1 MRLKELSGDGV
12 QPADLKRIG
21 KADAKVYV
29 HKDGKTILVPASKKD
44 EYMAKGY
51 KLSALRAE
59 DDNSSKGG
67 KEGFDYPQGGKYGY
81 KAERGSGTGAMG
93 TMQVNVTIH
102 NRETN
107 EIMNIKDM
115 HYLELEKGEEQET
128 LAMIWDENKDLI
140 QKEDAEDDRIK
151 KAMKD
156 MVPSTVTGYYEITE
170 FWKEHTQGMG
180 KTDDEVMHEIYEWT
194 WDEMGV
200 SDTKERDEVAKR
212 TAVIVNDVIKNNKDD
227 MTFDDM
233 IEQLKGKKED
243 DNSSRG
249 MNKYGLAARN
259 KDGKFYSYRHGKLT
273 GTFDNIKDL
282 QKHQAELIKDE
293 SVDQDTDESGIM
305 YRAGVKKYGKDGMR
319 KIQSAAGKGA
329 SHQEIGKI
337 KDKYVKDDMQ
347 EDEGDIGNEIAKM
360 YDTAYE
366 YINDSSDNP
375 SDIES
380 DYKFGYNDDDS
391 MEAEDLAAA
400 FRKDLKTGMA
410 LQKQLQAQ
418 REKEGREGDWDPF
431 NPESMYHNELKALMS
446 KVKGESVS
454 ENLAHMAHKVEQD
467 HEVQMA
473 RSDLYKAAKYSI
485 SLHEMLKN
493 VSEEQGI
500 EGWVAAK
507 ITKAA
512 DYLSSVKHYMEYDMM
527 ESKTISE
534 ATACNCDENCSCG
547 GNCTSGCNCK
557 PGCETLDESWLD
569 SLKQMGYRFRD
580 ELKSLNDP
588 ALAAKLQA
596 DDQADL
602 RTNNMVNDLNTIH
615 AMNRTPTD
623 QGYDNET
630 IVGYISK
637 YVMPRHPSL
646 HNQGDFLKKMF
657 PPGQNTN
664 KDLLRGQLQ
673 KIAQMSQKV
682 DVGQQQPQTASMDY
696 KQSMHKKFEAKLKET
711 MKKPV
716 LEDFIG
722 KPISEEEFE
731 KLAEK
736 KDACYHKVRSRY
748 KVWPSAYA
756 SGALVQCRKKGAAN
770 WGNKSK
776 K

>member
-1 MRLKELSGDGV
+1 MNFKEMAGDGV
-12 QPADLKRIG
+12 QPADLKRMG

-51 KLSALRAE
+51 KLSALRA
-59 DDNSSKGG
+59 
-67 KEGFDYPQGGKYGY
+67 
-81 KAERGSGTGAMG
+81 
-93 TMQVNVTIH
+93 
-102 NRETN
+102 
-107 EIMNIKDM
+107 
-115 HYLELEKGEEQET
+115 
-128 LAMIWDENKDLI
+128 
-140 QKEDAEDDRIK
+140 
-151 KAMKD
+151 
-156 MVPSTVTGYYEITE
+156 
-170 FWKEHTQGMG
+170 
-180 KTDDEVMHEIYEWT
+180 
-194 WDEMGV
+194 
-200 SDTKERDEVAKR
+200 
-212 TAVIVNDVIKNNKDD
+212 
-227 MTFDDM
+227 
-233 IEQLKGKKED
+233 ED

-305 YRAGVKKYGKDGMR
+305 YKAGVKKYGKDGMK

-329 SHQEIGKI
+329 SAEEIGKI
-337 KDKYVKDDMQ
+337 KDQHNKK
-347 EDEGDIGNEIAKM
+347 KK
-360 YDTAYE
+360 
-366 YINDSSDNP
+366 
-375 SDIES
+375 ES
-380 DYKFGYNDDDS
+380 VQ
-391 MEAEDLAAA
+391 EDLAQ
-400 FRKDLKTGMA
+400 MA
-410 LQKQLQAQ
+410 Q
-418 REKEGREGDWDPF
+418 
-431 NPESMYHNELKALMS
+431 
-446 KVKGESVS
+446 
-454 ENLAHMAHKVEQD
+454 KVEQD

-485 SLHEMLKN
+485 ALHEMLKN

-507 ITKAA
+507 ITKAS

-527 ESKTISE
+527 ESKQI
-534 ATACNCDENCSCG
+534 DEG
-547 GNCTSGCNCK
+547 
-557 PGCETLDESWLD
+557 WLD

-580 ELKSLNDP
+580 EIKSLNDP

-602 RTNNMVNDLNTIH
+602 RTDNMVNDINTVH

-664 KDLLRGQLQ
+664 KDVLRGQLQ

-682 DVGQQQPQTASMDY
+682 DVGQQGQQQQPQQQPQTASIDY
-696 KQSMHKKFEAKLKET
+696 KQSMHKKFEAKLKEST
-711 MKKPV
+711 KKAV
-716 LEDFIG
+716 LEDFVG
-722 KPISEEEFE
+722 KPISEEEFD

-736 KDACYHKVRSRY
+736 QDACYHKVKARY

-756 SGALVQCRKKGAAN
+756 SGALVQCRKKGAKN

>member
-1 MRLKELSGDGV
+1 MNFKEMAGDGV
-12 QPADLKRIG
+12 QPADLKRMG

-51 KLSALRAE
+51 KLSALRA
-59 DDNSSKGG
+59 
-67 KEGFDYPQGGKYGY
+67 
-81 KAERGSGTGAMG
+81 
-93 TMQVNVTIH
+93 
-102 NRETN
+102 
-107 EIMNIKDM
+107 
-115 HYLELEKGEEQET
+115 
-128 LAMIWDENKDLI
+128 
-140 QKEDAEDDRIK
+140 
-151 KAMKD
+151 
-156 MVPSTVTGYYEITE
+156 
-170 FWKEHTQGMG
+170 
-180 KTDDEVMHEIYEWT
+180 
-194 WDEMGV
+194 
-200 SDTKERDEVAKR
+200 
-212 TAVIVNDVIKNNKDD
+212 
-227 MTFDDM
+227 
-233 IEQLKGKKED
+233 ED

-282 QKHQAELIKDE
+282 QKHQAELIKGE

-305 YRAGVKKYGKDGMR
+305 YKAGVKKYGKDGMK

-329 SHQEIGKI
+329 SAEEIGKI
-337 KDKYVKDDMQ
+337 KDQHNKK
-347 EDEGDIGNEIAKM
+347 KK
-360 YDTAYE
+360 
-366 YINDSSDNP
+366 
-375 SDIES
+375 ES
-380 DYKFGYNDDDS
+380 VQ
-391 MEAEDLAAA
+391 EDLAQ
-400 FRKDLKTGMA
+400 MA
-410 LQKQLQAQ
+410 Q
-418 REKEGREGDWDPF
+418 
-431 NPESMYHNELKALMS
+431 
-446 KVKGESVS
+446 
-454 ENLAHMAHKVEQD
+454 KVEQD

-485 SLHEMLKN
+485 ALHEMLKN

-507 ITKAA
+507 ITKAS

-527 ESKTISE
+527 ESKQI
-534 ATACNCDENCSCG
+534 DEG
-547 GNCTSGCNCK
+547 
-557 PGCETLDESWLD
+557 WLD

-580 ELKSLNDP
+580 EIKSLNDP

-602 RTNNMVNDLNTIH
+602 RTDNMVNDINTVH

-664 KDLLRGQLQ
+664 KDVLRGQLQ

-682 DVGQQQPQTASMDY
+682 DVGQQGQQPQPQQQPQTASIDY
-696 KQSMHKKFEAKLKET
+696 KQSMHKKFEAKLKEST
-711 MKKPV
+711 KKAV
-716 LEDFIG
+716 LEDFVG
-722 KPISEEEFE
+722 KPISEEEFD

-736 KDACYHKVRSRY
+736 QDACYHKVKARY

-756 SGALVQCRKKGAAN
+756 SGALVQCRKKGAKN

>member
-1 MRLKELSGDGV
+1 MRMKEMAGDGV
-12 QPADLKRIG
+12 QPADLKRMG

-51 KLSALRAE
+51 KLSALRA
-59 DDNSSKGG
+59 
-67 KEGFDYPQGGKYGY
+67 
-81 KAERGSGTGAMG
+81 
-93 TMQVNVTIH
+93 
-102 NRETN
+102 
-107 EIMNIKDM
+107 
-115 HYLELEKGEEQET
+115 
-128 LAMIWDENKDLI
+128 
-140 QKEDAEDDRIK
+140 
-151 KAMKD
+151 
-156 MVPSTVTGYYEITE
+156 
-170 FWKEHTQGMG
+170 
-180 KTDDEVMHEIYEWT
+180 
-194 WDEMGV
+194 
-200 SDTKERDEVAKR
+200 
-212 TAVIVNDVIKNNKDD
+212 
-227 MTFDDM
+227 
-233 IEQLKGKKED
+233 ED

-305 YRAGVKKYGKDGMR
+305 YKAGVKKYGKDGMK

-329 SHQEIGKI
+329 SAEEIGKI
-337 KDKYVKDDMQ
+337 KDQHNKK
-347 EDEGDIGNEIAKM
+347 KK
-360 YDTAYE
+360 
-366 YINDSSDNP
+366 
-375 SDIES
+375 ES
-380 DYKFGYNDDDS
+380 VQ
-391 MEAEDLAAA
+391 EDLAQ
-400 FRKDLKTGMA
+400 MA
-410 LQKQLQAQ
+410 Q
-418 REKEGREGDWDPF
+418 
-431 NPESMYHNELKALMS
+431 
-446 KVKGESVS
+446 
-454 ENLAHMAHKVEQD
+454 KVEQD

-485 SLHEMLKN
+485 ALHEMLKN

-507 ITKAA
+507 ITKAS

-527 ESKTISE
+527 ESKQI
-534 ATACNCDENCSCG
+534 DEG
-547 GNCTSGCNCK
+547 
-557 PGCETLDESWLD
+557 WLD

-580 ELKSLNDP
+580 EIKSLNDP

-602 RTNNMVNDLNTIH
+602 RTDNMVNDINTVH

-664 KDLLRGQLQ
+664 KDVLRGQLQ

-682 DVGQQQPQTASMDY
+682 DVGQQGQQPQPQPQQPQTASIDY
-696 KQSMHKKFEAKLKET
+696 KQSMHKKFEAKLKEST
-711 MKKPV
+711 KKAV
-716 LEDFIG
+716 LEDFVG
-722 KPISEEEFE
+722 KPISEEEFD

-736 KDACYHKVRSRY
+736 QDACYHKVKARY

-756 SGALVQCRKKGAAN
+756 SGALVQCRKKGAKN

>member
-1 MRLKELSGDGV
+1 MRIKEMAGDGV
-12 QPADLKRIG
+12 QPADLKRMG

-44 EYMAKGY
+44 AYMAKGY

-59 DDNSSKGG
+59 DDNSSRGG

-102 NRETN
+102 NRETD

-140 QKEDAEDDRIK
+140 Q
-151 KAMKD
+151 
-156 MVPSTVTGYYEITE
+156 
-170 FWKEHTQGMG
+170 
-180 KTDDEVMHEIYEWT
+180 
-194 WDEMGV
+194 
-200 SDTKERDEVAKR
+200 
-212 TAVIVNDVIKNNKDD
+212 
-227 MTFDDM
+227 
-233 IEQLKGKKED
+233 KED

-282 QKHQAELIKDE
+282 QKHQHDLIKDE
-293 SVDQDTDESGIM
+293 SMDQDTDESGIM
-305 YRAGVKKYGKDGMR
+305 YRAGVKKYGKDGMK

-329 SHQEIGKI
+329 SAEEIGKI
-337 KDKYVKDDMQ
+337 KDQHNKK
-347 EDEGDIGNEIAKM
+347 KK
-360 YDTAYE
+360 
-366 YINDSSDNP
+366 
-375 SDIES
+375 ES
-380 DYKFGYNDDDS
+380 VQ
-391 MEAEDLAAA
+391 EDLAQ
-400 FRKDLKTGMA
+400 MA
-410 LQKQLQAQ
+410 Q
-418 REKEGREGDWDPF
+418 
-431 NPESMYHNELKALMS
+431 
-446 KVKGESVS
+446 
-454 ENLAHMAHKVEQD
+454 KVEQD

-485 SLHEMLKN
+485 ALHEMLKN

-507 ITKAA
+507 ITKAS

-527 ESKTISE
+527 ESKQVTESM
-534 ATACNCDENCSCG
+534 ACNCDENCGCG
-547 GNCTSGCNCK
+547 GNCTSGCDCK
-557 PGCETLDESWLD
+557 PGCGSLDEGWLD
-569 SLKQMGYRFRD
+569 DLKQMGYRFAD
-580 ELKSLNDP
+580 EIKSLNDP

-596 DDQADL
+596 DDEADL
-602 RTNNMVNDLNTIH
+602 RTDNMVNDINTVH

-623 QGYDNET
+623 KGYDNET

-637 YVMPRHPSL
+637 YVMPRHPAL
-646 HNQGDFLKKMF
+646 HNAGDFLKKMF
-657 PPGQNTN
+657 PPGQNTDKN
-664 KDLLRGQLQ
+664 VLRGQLQ

-682 DVGQQQPQTASMDY
+682 DVGQQQGQQQTASIDY
-696 KQSMHKKFEAKLKET
+696 KQSMHKKFEAKLQES
-711 MKKPV
+711 KKKTEV
-716 LEDFIG
+716 LEDFVG
-722 KPISEEEFE
+722 KPITEEQFE

-736 KDACYHKVRSRY
+736 KDACYHKVKARY

-770 WGNKSK
+770 WGNSK
-776 K
+776 KK

>member
-1 MRLKELSGDGV
+1 MRMKEMAGDGV
-12 QPADLKRIG
+12 QPADLKRMG

-51 KLSALRAE
+51 KLSALRA
-59 DDNSSKGG
+59 
-67 KEGFDYPQGGKYGY
+67 
-81 KAERGSGTGAMG
+81 
-93 TMQVNVTIH
+93 
-102 NRETN
+102 
-107 EIMNIKDM
+107 
-115 HYLELEKGEEQET
+115 
-128 LAMIWDENKDLI
+128 
-140 QKEDAEDDRIK
+140 
-151 KAMKD
+151 
-156 MVPSTVTGYYEITE
+156 
-170 FWKEHTQGMG
+170 
-180 KTDDEVMHEIYEWT
+180 
-194 WDEMGV
+194 
-200 SDTKERDEVAKR
+200 
-212 TAVIVNDVIKNNKDD
+212 
-227 MTFDDM
+227 
-233 IEQLKGKKED
+233 ED

-305 YRAGVKKYGKDGMR
+305 YKAGVKKYGKDGMK

-329 SHQEIGKI
+329 SAEEIGKI
-337 KDKYVKDDMQ
+337 KDQHNKK
-347 EDEGDIGNEIAKM
+347 KK
-360 YDTAYE
+360 
-366 YINDSSDNP
+366 
-375 SDIES
+375 ES
-380 DYKFGYNDDDS
+380 VQ
-391 MEAEDLAAA
+391 EDLAQ
-400 FRKDLKTGMA
+400 MA
-410 LQKQLQAQ
+410 Q
-418 REKEGREGDWDPF
+418 
-431 NPESMYHNELKALMS
+431 
-446 KVKGESVS
+446 
-454 ENLAHMAHKVEQD
+454 KVEQD

-485 SLHEMLKN
+485 ALHEMLKN

-507 ITKAA
+507 ITKAS

-527 ESKTISE
+527 ESKQI
-534 ATACNCDENCSCG
+534 DEG
-547 GNCTSGCNCK
+547 
-557 PGCETLDESWLD
+557 WLD

-580 ELKSLNDP
+580 EIKSLNDP

-602 RTNNMVNDLNTIH
+602 RTDNMVNDINTVH

-664 KDLLRGQLQ
+664 KDVLRGQLQ

-682 DVGQQQPQTASMDY
+682 DVGQQGQQTQQPQTASIDY
-696 KQSMHKKFEAKLKET
+696 KQSMHKKFEAKLKEST
-711 MKKPV
+711 KKAV
-716 LEDFIG
+716 LEDFVG
-722 KPISEEEFE
+722 KPISEEEFD

-736 KDACYHKVRSRY
+736 QDACYHKVKARY

-756 SGALVQCRKKGAAN
+756 SGALVQCRKKGAKN

>member
-1 MRLKELSGDGV
+1 MRMKEMAGDGV
-12 QPADLKRIG
+12 QPADLKRMG

-51 KLSALRAE
+51 KLSALRA
-59 DDNSSKGG
+59 
-67 KEGFDYPQGGKYGY
+67 
-81 KAERGSGTGAMG
+81 
-93 TMQVNVTIH
+93 
-102 NRETN
+102 
-107 EIMNIKDM
+107 
-115 HYLELEKGEEQET
+115 
-128 LAMIWDENKDLI
+128 
-140 QKEDAEDDRIK
+140 
-151 KAMKD
+151 
-156 MVPSTVTGYYEITE
+156 
-170 FWKEHTQGMG
+170 
-180 KTDDEVMHEIYEWT
+180 
-194 WDEMGV
+194 
-200 SDTKERDEVAKR
+200 
-212 TAVIVNDVIKNNKDD
+212 
-227 MTFDDM
+227 
-233 IEQLKGKKED
+233 ED

-305 YRAGVKKYGKDGMR
+305 YKAGVKKYGKDGMK

-329 SHQEIGKI
+329 SAEEIGKI
-337 KDKYVKDDMQ
+337 KDQHNKK
-347 EDEGDIGNEIAKM
+347 KK
-360 YDTAYE
+360 
-366 YINDSSDNP
+366 
-375 SDIES
+375 ES
-380 DYKFGYNDDDS
+380 VQ
-391 MEAEDLAAA
+391 EDLAQ
-400 FRKDLKTGMA
+400 MA
-410 LQKQLQAQ
+410 Q
-418 REKEGREGDWDPF
+418 
-431 NPESMYHNELKALMS
+431 
-446 KVKGESVS
+446 
-454 ENLAHMAHKVEQD
+454 KVEQD

-485 SLHEMLKN
+485 ALHEMLKN

-507 ITKAA
+507 ITKAS

-527 ESKTISE
+527 ESKQI
-534 ATACNCDENCSCG
+534 DEG
-547 GNCTSGCNCK
+547 
-557 PGCETLDESWLD
+557 WLD

-580 ELKSLNDP
+580 EIKSLNDP

-602 RTNNMVNDLNTIH
+602 RTDNMVNDINTVH

-664 KDLLRGQLQ
+664 KDVLRGQLQ

-682 DVGQQQPQTASMDY
+682 DVGQQGQQPQPQPQQQPQTASIDY
-696 KQSMHKKFEAKLKET
+696 KQSMHKKFEAKLKEST
-711 MKKPV
+711 KKAV
-716 LEDFIG
+716 LEDFVG
-722 KPISEEEFE
+722 KPISEEEFD

-736 KDACYHKVRSRY
+736 QDACYHKVKARY

-756 SGALVQCRKKGAAN
+756 SGALVQCRKKGAKN

>member
-1 MRLKELSGDGV
+1 MNFKEMAGDGV
-12 QPADLKRIG
+12 QPADLKRMG

-51 KLSALRAE
+51 KLSALRA
-59 DDNSSKGG
+59 
-67 KEGFDYPQGGKYGY
+67 
-81 KAERGSGTGAMG
+81 
-93 TMQVNVTIH
+93 
-102 NRETN
+102 
-107 EIMNIKDM
+107 
-115 HYLELEKGEEQET
+115 
-128 LAMIWDENKDLI
+128 
-140 QKEDAEDDRIK
+140 
-151 KAMKD
+151 
-156 MVPSTVTGYYEITE
+156 
-170 FWKEHTQGMG
+170 
-180 KTDDEVMHEIYEWT
+180 
-194 WDEMGV
+194 
-200 SDTKERDEVAKR
+200 
-212 TAVIVNDVIKNNKDD
+212 
-227 MTFDDM
+227 
-233 IEQLKGKKED
+233 ED

-305 YRAGVKKYGKDGMR
+305 YKAGVKKYGKDGMK

-329 SHQEIGKI
+329 SAEEIGKI
-337 KDKYVKDDMQ
+337 KDQHNKK
-347 EDEGDIGNEIAKM
+347 KK
-360 YDTAYE
+360 
-366 YINDSSDNP
+366 
-375 SDIES
+375 ES
-380 DYKFGYNDDDS
+380 VQ
-391 MEAEDLAAA
+391 EDLAQ
-400 FRKDLKTGMA
+400 MA
-410 LQKQLQAQ
+410 Q
-418 REKEGREGDWDPF
+418 
-431 NPESMYHNELKALMS
+431 
-446 KVKGESVS
+446 
-454 ENLAHMAHKVEQD
+454 KVEQD

-485 SLHEMLKN
+485 ALHEMLKN

-507 ITKAA
+507 ITKAS

-527 ESKTISE
+527 ESKQI
-534 ATACNCDENCSCG
+534 DEG
-547 GNCTSGCNCK
+547 
-557 PGCETLDESWLD
+557 WLD

-580 ELKSLNDP
+580 EIKSLNDP

-602 RTNNMVNDLNTIH
+602 RTDNMVNDINTVH

-664 KDLLRGQLQ
+664 KDVLRGQLQ

-682 DVGQQQPQTASMDY
+682 DVGQQGQQQQPQQQPQTASIDY
-696 KQSMHKKFEAKLKET
+696 KQSMHKKFEAKLKEST
-711 MKKPV
+711 KKAV
-716 LEDFIG
+716 LEDFVG
-722 KPISEEEFE
+722 KPISDEEFD

>member
-1 MRLKELSGDGV
+1 MRMKEMSGDGV
-12 QPADLKRIG
+12 QPADLKRMG
-21 KADAKVYV
+21 KADPKVYV

-51 KLSALRAE
+51 KLSALRA
-59 DDNSSKGG
+59 
-67 KEGFDYPQGGKYGY
+67 
-81 KAERGSGTGAMG
+81 
-93 TMQVNVTIH
+93 
-102 NRETN
+102 
-107 EIMNIKDM
+107 
-115 HYLELEKGEEQET
+115 
-128 LAMIWDENKDLI
+128 
-140 QKEDAEDDRIK
+140 
-151 KAMKD
+151 
-156 MVPSTVTGYYEITE
+156 
-170 FWKEHTQGMG
+170 
-180 KTDDEVMHEIYEWT
+180 
-194 WDEMGV
+194 
-200 SDTKERDEVAKR
+200 
-212 TAVIVNDVIKNNKDD
+212 
-227 MTFDDM
+227 
-233 IEQLKGKKED
+233 ED

-305 YRAGVKKYGKDGMR
+305 YRAGVKKYGKDGMK

-329 SHQEIGKI
+329 SAEEIGKI
-337 KDKYVKDDMQ
+337 KDQHNKKKKESLAVEKQEKNCGCGQTPCITYGKQNEEESKEIPANVKK
-347 EDEGDIGNEIAKM
+347 IAKELDKAVAM
-360 YDTAYE
+360 HKSQAKRLRKAG
-366 YINDSSDNP
+366 IS
-375 SDIES
+375 
-380 DYKFGYNDDDS
+380 
-391 MEAEDLAAA
+391 EDLA
-400 FRKDLKTGMA
+400 
-410 LQKQLQAQ
+410 Q
-418 REKEGREGDWDPF
+418 
-431 NPESMYHNELKALMS
+431 
-446 KVKGESVS
+446 
-454 ENLAHMAHKVEQD
+454 MAHKVEQD

-534 ATACNCDENCSCG
+534 ATACNCDENCSCS

-602 RTNNMVNDLNTIH
+602 RTDNMVNDINTVH

-682 DVGQQQPQTASMDY
+682 DVGQQAQPQTASIDY